1 MNHRVK
7 RNKFRQTVDKQDS
20 RREVRAAA
28 DNITDMLDKQAVE
41 NFELNLQVN
50 KYKSELR
57 HALEQL
63 EEHSYCP
70 GEVDIQ
76 CDANRS
82 KGTCTHQELDA
93 CNEQCQ
99 PQPQVKQQEV
109 QHGDDCHCSK
119 CCPNPS
125 PNFFQRHKIGLLIG
139 LIWIIMVFL
148 AIGWM
153 PTGGIADA
161 INNSW
166 VELIVNFFKMAL
178 FAIAGIATYNLVKKA
193 NE

>member
-1 MNHRVK
+1 MNDRVK
-7 RNKFRQTVDKQDS
+7 KNKVRQTVEKQDS
-20 RREVRAAA
+20 RRDVRAAA
-28 DNITDMLDKQAVE
+28 DNIADMLDKQAVE

-63 EEHSYCP
+63 EEHTYCP

-76 CDANRS
+76 CKPD
-82 KGTCTHQELDA
+82 K

-125 PNFFQRHKIGLLIG
+125 PNFFQRHKIGLLIS

-166 VELIVNFFKMAL
+166 VELIVNFFKIGL
-178 FAIAGIATYNLVKKA
+178 CAIAGIATYHLAKKP

>member
-1 MNHRVK
+1 MNDRVK
-7 RNKFRQTVDKQDS
+7 KNNIRRTVEKQDS
-20 RREVRAAA
+20 RRDVRTAA

-63 EEHSYCP
+63 EEHTYCP

-76 CDANRS
+76 CKSDNC
-82 KGTCTHQELDA
+82 KG
-93 CNEQCQ
+93 QCQ
-99 PQPQVKQQEV
+99 PQAQPQVQQAVQQEL

-119 CCPNPS
+119 CCPNPN
-125 PNFFQRHKIGLLIG
+125 PNFFQRHKFPILIG
-139 LIWIIMVFL
+139 ILWTILVVL
-148 AIGWM
+148 AIGLA
-153 PTGGIADA
+153 PTGPVADA
-161 INNSW
+161 INTSW

>member
-1 MNHRVK
+1 MMNDRVK
-7 RNKFRQTVDKQDS
+7 NNKVRRTVEKQDS
-20 RREVRAAA
+20 RRNVRAAA

-57 HALEQL
+57 HALQQL
-63 EEHSYCP
+63 EEHTYCP

-76 CDANRS
+76 CKPD
-82 KGTCTHQELDA
+82 K

-99 PQPQVKQQEV
+99 PQPQAQPRVQQAV
-109 QHGDDCHCSK
+109 QHGEDCHCSK
-119 CCPNPS
+119 CCPNPN
-125 PNFFQRHKIGLLIG
+125 PNFFQRHKSSILIG
-139 LIWIIMVFL
+139 ILWVILVVL
-148 AIGWM
+148 AIGLA
-153 PTGGIADA
+153 PTGPVADA
-161 INNSW
+161 INTSW

-178 FAIAGIATYNLVKKA
+178 FAIAGIATYNLIKKS

>member
-1 MNHRVK
+1 MNDRVK
-7 RNKFRQTVDKQDS
+7 KNKVRQTIEKQDS
-20 RREVRAAA
+20 RRDVRAAA
-28 DNITDMLDKQAVE
+28 DNITYMLDKQAVE

-76 CDANRS
+76 CKTDN
-82 KGTCTHQELDA
+82 
-93 CNEQCQ
+93 CNGQCQ
-99 PQPQVKQQEV
+99 PQVQSQVQQAV
-109 QHGDDCHCSK
+109 QQKAQHGDDCHCSK

-125 PNFFQRHKIGLLIG
+125 PNFFQRHKSPILISI
-139 LIWIIMVFL
+139 LWVILVVL
-148 AIGWM
+148 AIGWA
-153 PTGGIADA
+153 PSGSVADA
-161 INNSW
+161 VNTSW

-178 FAIAGIATYNLVKKA
+178 FAIAGIATYKLVKKP